1 MFYRS
6 LKLRSISQLLFLA
19 HHHLC
24 SDQVL
29 RLVMVERAK
38 RLCCEKESQRQLGRL
53 PVWHP
58 LFADRLEPQVDLLDR
73 LAACHLLLGLRVHRQ
88 VLALLHQ

>member
-1 MFYRS
+1 
-6 LKLRSISQLLFLA
+6 
-19 HHHLC
+19 
-24 SDQVL
+24 
-29 RLVMVERAK
+29 MVERAK
-38 RLCCEKESQRQLGRL
+38 RLGCEKKAYRQLGRL

-88 VLALLHQ
+88 VQQALLHQWADRQENRVHQEERPGGHLEDLRQDLCP